1 MISLLKRFV
10 KLLPFYWVSLIVIIF
25 DQISKYIVRNS
36 IEPGEIIKLSPKLIW
51 LTLVQNTGAAFS
63 FSFGNPLLNRI
74 LFIIISTLAIAFII
88 YLSIKSKSRIEII
101 SFALILGGAIGNL
114 IDRILI
120 GSVTD
125 FIWCDFPDII
135 MTRWPIFNIADSSIV
150 IAIGLMIISMLFQK
164 EPRKEPQKAPHKE
177 LHKEPQREKE

>member
-1 MISLLKRFV
+1 MTKLV
-10 KLLPFYWVSLIVIIF
+10 KLLPYSWVSLIVIFI
-25 DQISKYIVRNS
+25 DQVSKYLVRIS
-36 IEPGEIIKLSPKLIW
+36 IEPGQIIKLSPKLIW

-74 LFIIISTLAIAFII
+74 LFITISIIAIVFII
-88 YLSIKSKSRIEII
+88 YLSAKSKNRLEVF

-114 IDRILI
+114 IDRILM

-135 MTRWPIFNIADSSIV
+135 MTRWPVFNVADSSIV
-150 IAIGLMIISMLFQK
+150 IAIGLMIISTF
-164 EPRKEPQKAPHKE
+164 
-177 LHKEPQREKE
+177 LHKETDEERE